1 MSLNLVHLGSK
12 TTSLAQIKEI
22 RCGRSKGYI
31 SRSIDLKISQNVC
44 LDKSLDQFEFG
55 SRGGGG
61 CLKISSLGQMKEI
74 PCWRLRGHISCSIDF
89 NIGQN
94 ICLDETLY
102 EFESPRVEN

>member
-31 SRSIDLKISQNVC
+31 SWSIDLKISQNVC

-55 SRGGGG
+55 SRRG
-61 CLKISSLGQMKEI
+61 LKISSLGQMKEI

-102 EFESPRVEN
+102 EFESPGVEN